1 MKASVAQ
8 IVQNSAAVYA
18 LGGAGVALWGALAD
32 KPGIIHAGALM
43 AIGGMAVYALTL
55 ALTPR
60 RKR

>member
-8 IVQNSAAVYA
+8 LVQNSAAVYA
-18 LGGAGVALWGALAD
+18 LGGAAVALWGAIAD
-32 KPGIIHAGALM
+32 SAGIIQAGALM

-60 RKR
+60 RRR